1 MQTHRLASFGLW
13 ALTAFMLVS
22 IFLKYEPSAQQA
34 LPPVSGQNTETSFNT
49 QNIAYLFQA
58 DTPLTADTAPVK
70 GSLNLKGIAYTT
82 NPGQSRALIQTGNG
96 KVEPFREGQRLP
108 NGSLLLKIERRAVVY
123 EENGN
128 RRSERL
134 PQNR

>member
-1 MQTHRLASFGLW
+1 MQTHRLASFSLW

-22 IFLKYEPSAQQA
+22 IFLKYEPSVQQA

-49 QNIAYLFQA
+49 QNIAYLFLA
-58 DTPLTADTAPVK
+58 DTPLAADTSPVK

-82 NPGQSRALIQTGNG
+82 NLGQSRALIQTSNG
-96 KVEPFREGQRLP
+96 KVEAFREGQRLP